1 MVNVIHG
8 HVTFTTMKVEAAY
21 CPSRGTTLS
30 NMSRPIPSQNCH
42 TATSN
47 RER

>member
-1 MVNVIHG
+1 MVNEIHS

-21 CPSRGTTLS
+21 CPSEAQLYLTWAGQLL
-30 NMSRPIPSQNCH
+30 SQNCH

-47 RER
+47 

>member
-1 MVNVIHG
+1 MVNVIHS

-21 CPSRGTTLS
+21 CQVEAQLYLTGVGRLL
-30 NMSRPIPSQNCH
+30 SQNCH